1 MQTYVFALTPGCT
14 RIAHT
19 IYCQSYVGAKSVPAW
34 SLLDQ
39 LQVLMPDDSE
49 KCLSG
54 LAWPSG
60 YSALSTMRRLKARRS
75 SQDTGVQLRSLL
87 FFRDKNHLMA
97 MIRVYCF

>member
-14 RIAHT
+14 RIAHA

-39 LQVLMPDDSE
+39 LQVLMPDGSE

-60 YSALSTMRRLKARRS
+60 FSSVDHEASEGKTVESGYRRPAPFVIIFPR
-75 SQDTGVQLRSLL
+75 
-87 FFRDKNHLMA
+87 
-97 MIRVYCF
+97 